1 MKISRTPTGLFE
13 MRLSEDE
20 SQFTH
25 FAGLVR
31 EALNGKWTEKI
42 NLLDQTYWDL
52 DVQGEIITLHREHYL
67 GVSVICKDKPDQIA
81 VLDRLKRILEASKPE

>member
-1 MKISRTPTGLFE
+1 
-13 MRLSEDE
+13 MRLSDDE

-31 EALNGKWTEKI
+31 RALNGKWTKKI
-42 NLLDQTYWDL
+42 NGLDQTYWDL

-67 GVSVICKDKPDQIA
+67 GVSVICEDKPDQIA

>member
-1 MKISRTPTGLFE
+1 MKIERTPTGLFE

-20 SQFTH
+20 SQFSH

-31 EALNGKWTEKI
+31 EALNGKWTEKT
-42 NLLDQTYWDL
+42 NGLDQTYWDL

-67 GVSVICKDKPDQIA
+67 GVSAFCKDRPKEIA
-81 VLDRLKRILEASKPE
+81 VLERLKRILEASKSE